1 MMRAALTGL
10 ALACLIATPVL
21 AAADVSS
28 LESRYTA
35 GYNRCMNSSDGASTM
50 GMIGC
55 ITAENAKQD
64 AKLNAAYAKAMADLT
79 PAQKLKL
86 KAAQRAW
93 IAFRDADCASYQDDD
108 WGTLSRINANMCV
121 LHRTV
126 ERTIELEDYPP
137 ET

>member
-1 MMRAALTGL
+1 MIRTLLAGL
-10 ALACLIATPVL
+10 ALAFVAASPVL

-28 LESRYTA
+28 LETRYTP

-55 ITAENAKQD
+55 ISDETTKQD

-79 PAQKLKL
+79 PGQKVKL

-93 IAFRDADCASYQDDD
+93 IAFRDADCASFEDQD
-108 WGTLSRINANMCV
+108 WGSLSRINANMCV